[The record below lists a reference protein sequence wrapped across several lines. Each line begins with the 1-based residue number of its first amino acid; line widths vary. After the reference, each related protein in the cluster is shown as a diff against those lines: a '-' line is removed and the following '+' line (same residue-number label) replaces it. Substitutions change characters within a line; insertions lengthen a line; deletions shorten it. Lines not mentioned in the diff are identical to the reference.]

1 MVSIKTKFRFYR
13 IFKSIASWINPFWI
27 RRNENNEIKNDHR
40 PLILNVTAFFLVV
53 ASSTLGYLREW
64 FSAKQLSYWM
74 SKEEAEQIGLGKV
87 KEQITKTVPGEPL
100 TRFFLKLKWFL
111 LGCVLLTI
119 PITLWS
125 FLKRKHESVRKKL
138 ENDYVRNNTISHA
151 QSPMTR
157 FCFVKVTNFLKY
169 DTETHSYPSESNYLT
184 ESDILQYVKTQD
196 QIAQNYKKTYTDDVK
211 KEAIEQTSGC
221 SFNKLKHFFSLP
233 DKISLKYSIRML
245 IETGITLSV
254 NFGWLIYNQG
264 TNNYN
269 HQYAVIFPQINRT
282 NEYGEHYAR
291 LLACVNA
298 SETVWSRGAFYPE
311 FKNDIYIFAILYA
324 SIFAAITSISIKAA
338 LPIILDKLQSII
350 FLCCKKHDVE
360 SDGNMYLPVEVS
372 DDEIFNVSDLSDQMG
387 HENNGN
393 VVSTFATH

>member
-27 RRNENNEIKNDHR
+27 RRNEDNEIKNDHR
-40 PLILNVTAFFLVV
+40 PLILNVTTFLLVV
-53 ASSTLGYLREW
+53 TSSALGYLKEQ
-64 FSAKQLSYWM
+64 FHTKQLSYWM
-74 SKEEAEQIGLGKV
+74 TKEEVEQIGLGKV
-87 KEQITKTVPGEPL
+87 REQITKTIPGEPL

-119 PITLWS
+119 PITLLS
-125 FLKRKHESVRKKL
+125 FFKRKHENTLEEL
-138 ENDYVRNNTISHA
+138 ENNYVKKNISFYRMKPKMSEYAVRNVA
-151 QSPMTR
+151 R
-157 FCFVKVTNFLKY
+157 
-169 DTETHSYPSESNYLT
+169 YL
-184 ESDILQYVKTQD
+184 ER
-196 QIAQNYKKTYTDDVK
+196 
-211 KEAIEQTSGC
+211 ER
-221 SFNKLKHFFSLP
+221 NKLIISLP
-233 DKISLKYSIRML
+233 YDIEKDETPEQKQIRETYQDHAADIIDKHLQEDKENIAKYRRDAQHSKYTFNEYSKFFIFSFDKISLKQIIRVL
-245 IETGITLSV
+245 IETGITVLI
-254 NFGWLIYNQG
+254 NFGWQVLNQG

-269 HQYAVIFPQINRT
+269 HQYAVIFPQINKT

-360 SDGNMYLPVEVS
+360 SDGNIYLPVEGS
-372 DDEIFNVSDLSDQMG
+372 DDEISDVDSQVSK
-387 HENNGN
+387 
-393 VVSTFATH
+393 